1 MVSFRTLGSHRL
13 ISHSEKNNSELVKW
27 IVIRTPISKLQHLL
41 SLAVRGLEDLVYIG
55 KKKTLGTSRGIFV
68 LLLKLHHPRCN
79 YTYLLSQLLF
89 FRVLPFVTRIR
100 FLMEIRRANEAALA

>member
-13 ISHSEKNNSELVKW
+13 ISLSEKNNSELVKW
-27 IVIRTPISKLQHLL
+27 IVIQTPISKLQH
-41 SLAVRGLEDLVYIG
+41 SLFFCFRGLEDLVYIG

-68 LLLKLHHPRCN
+68 LLLKLHHPRC

-89 FRVLPFVTRIR
+89 FRVLPFVTQIR
-100 FLMEIRRANEAALA
+100 FLMEIHRANEAALA